1 MQNILYYCTLYS
13 LLDDGCI
20 SISSQ
25 ILIAIIII
33 IQQQTINTI
42 YYGFGFNSFEMP
54 ENSQLFLF
62 IIFIYVIMIIAATAA
77 AAANKFIIKF
87 FLHS

>member
-1 MQNILYYCTLYS
+1 MD
-13 LLDDGCI
+13 LD
-20 SISSQ
+20 
-25 ILIAIIII
+25 LIRLRCQKIV
-33 IQQQTINTI
+33 N
-42 YYGFGFNSFEMP
+42 YFF
-54 ENSQLFLF
+54 F